1 MGKPGGSH
9 VPSPSLWGSQPGELK
24 HLSSQRKRNQMRDSL
39 SSGERKGISPNRV
52 LYGPGVVGLMWGLSR
67 MQRRVSRS
75 GLERPARAGESPVGE
90 AAFLCVTWV
99 PE

>member
-1 MGKPGGSH
+1 MGKPGGCND
-9 VPSPSLWGSQPGELK
+9 PSLLRESQPGELK

-52 LYGPGVVGLMWGLSR
+52 LYGPGVVGPVWGLSR
-67 MQRRVSRS
+67 IVRSGSRS

-90 AAFLCVTWV
+90 ACPYFVTLV